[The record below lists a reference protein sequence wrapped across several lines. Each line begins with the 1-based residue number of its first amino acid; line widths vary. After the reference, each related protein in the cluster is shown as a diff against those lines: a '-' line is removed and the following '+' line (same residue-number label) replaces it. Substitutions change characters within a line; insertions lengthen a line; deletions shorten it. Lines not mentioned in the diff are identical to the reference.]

1 MFQYINMFG
10 SGKMKKIPVE
20 TAIGTILCHD
30 VTQIISGK
38 FKGRAFKKGHIISKE
53 DIPVLLSMG
62 KDNIYVWEKKEGYLH
77 ENEAADR
84 LSKAAGEGIYLSDVK
99 EGKINFIANMDG
111 ILKIDT
117 HRLFEINSIMEI
129 ILATIHNSYPVKKN
143 QKLGGTRVIPLVIEE
158 KKILEAEKIIDEKPI
173 LRVMPYKKSKV
184 GIVTT
189 GNEVYYSR
197 IEDKFGPVVRSKVL
211 EYGCKVVDSRIVP
224 DDSDKITQSIEKLIE
239 MGCEVIICTGGMSV
253 DPDDLTP
260 LGIRKTGAEII
271 SYGAPV
277 LPGAMLLI
285 AYKDDI
291 PILGLPGCGMYCKI
305 TSFDLVMPRILV
317 GEKIT
322 HRDIAAF
329 GHGGFCMDCEE
340 CRYPD
345 CSFGKG
351 W

>member
-1 MFQYINMFG
+1 MFLKILIYG

-30 VTQIISGK
+30 ITQIIPGK
-38 FKGRAFKKGHIISKE
+38 FKGRAFKKGHIITEE
-53 DIPVLLSMG
+53 DVPVLLSLG

-117 HRLFEINSIMEI
+117 DRLLEINSINEI
-129 ILATIHNSYPVKKN
+129 ILATIHNNYPVKKN
-143 QKLGGTRVIPLVIEE
+143 QKLAGTRVIPLIIEE
-158 KKILEAEKIIDEKPI
+158 EKIVKAEDVIGEKPI
-173 LRVMPYKKSKV
+173 IKVIPYKKSKV

-189 GNEVYYSR
+189 GNEVYHNR

-211 EYGCKVVDSRIVP
+211 EYGCEVVDSRIVP
-224 DDSDKITQSIEKLIE
+224 DDSDKITQSIEELIE
-239 MGCEVIICTGGMSV
+239 MGCELIICTGGMSV

-277 LPGAMLLI
+277 LPGAMLLV
-285 AYKDDI
+285 AYKDEV
-291 PILGLPGCGMYCKI
+291 PILGLPGCGMYCKT
-305 TSFDLVMPRILV
+305 TSFDLFLPRVLA
-317 GEKIT
+317 GDKIN
-322 HRDIAAF
+322 HRDIAAC
-329 GHGGFCMDCEE
+329 GHGGFCMSCDE